1 MAQAYLDFEIEKKEK
16 ENQKNQTAQEINQ
29 AIEDLLGSQLDQ
41 SIFLDDNDKI
51 IGEVK
56 KPATKKRKYS
66 TTKVKTRNLL
76 TNLSYKRINRL
87 DFDNKSYVL
96 DILTF
101 IIQYLNIFLID
112 IKLETEYEKNMLMFI
127 WQKCLPSNLTNFV
140 STKYNYDTLT
150 KKDLKFKD
158 VYVMI
163 HEYMSKDDN
172 YNQAQKMLKSN
183 FDEIRYVFS
192 ILFPKIYSRTNE
204 IGIQIKSRFDY
215 SFSLWSNNLFSDEL
229 DKGQQLPNDEQVI
242 KKQQGTGKNM
252 RDYEDR
258 VFINEFEQKP
268 LKNDLID
275 IIEVIENEEKKNKEA
290 SQKKETAANEIEV
303 KKEEELNSFVK
314 KVKPMNEV
322 KKKFVEEREKR
333 KHAKLMKKKKDLEE
347 QLKRNTEQ
355 HKLLKPVIKKSKK
368 KKLIK

>member
-1 MAQAYLDFEIEKKEK
+1 M
-16 ENQKNQTAQEINQ
+16 
-29 AIEDLLGSQLDQ
+29 
-41 SIFLDDNDKI
+41 DDNDKI

-56 KPATKKRKYS
+56 KPAIKKRKYS

-87 DFDNKSYVL
+87 DFDNKLYVL
-96 DILTF
+96 DIVTF

-112 IKLETEYEKNMLMFI
+112 IKLETEYEKNMLLFI
-127 WQKCLPSNLTNFV
+127 WQKCLPLNLTNFV

-163 HEYMSKDDN
+163 HEYMLNDDN
-172 YNQAQKMLKSN
+172 YNQAKKMLKSN

-192 ILFPKIYSRTNE
+192 NLFPKIYSRTNE

-215 SFSLWSNNLFSDEL
+215 SFSLWSNNLFSNEL
-229 DKGQQLPNDEQVI
+229 GKEQLPNEQVI
-242 KKQQGTGKNM
+242 KKQQGIGKNM

-258 VFINEFEQKP
+258 VFINDFEQKP

-275 IIEVIENEEKKNKEA
+275 IIEALENEEQKNKRD
-290 SQKKETAANEIEV
+290 SQKNANEIEV

-347 QLKRNTEQ
+347 QLKKNTEQ
-355 HKLLKPVIKKSKK
+355 YKLLKPVIKKSKK
-368 KKLIK
+368 NIK